1 MSNKTPLLDE
11 VLKYKK
17 EENLIFSMP
26 GNKCGKVFLK
36 DNIGKEF
43 VDTMG
48 YLDITEVDPLD
59 NLHAPEGI
67 ILEAQQLLAKTYGVK
82 KAYFMVNGST
92 GGNLCSIF
100 AAFNEG
106 DEVLVERNC
115 HKSIYNALIL
125 RKLKVK
131 YIEPLIDEKLGIF
144 LPPDKKNI
152 YDAIEQCENLKG
164 IILTYP
170 SYFCITYDIEEV
182 LLDLKK
188 RGLKIVVDSAH
199 GAHFIANNKLPKAIY
214 GIPDYVVLSA
224 HKTLPALTQGSYL
237 LSNTDDND
245 VEFYLNTFM
254 TTSPSYLIMSSLDY
268 ARYYLDEYGYDEYE
282 RLINKAEKYRSII
295 NSLNKVHII
304 SKEDLAEDYDI
315 DKSRYIV
322 TVSKEYSG
330 HKLLEYLREQGIQ
343 CEMSF
348 ASGVVL
354 LLSPI
359 NDDDDF
365 KKLLK
370 SFENLQLKD
379 IRQDNYSKY
388 YSFIPKKVLE
398 PYEVFKKECKYIKI
412 NEADKNIACEAIIP
426 YPPGIPLLCPGEV
439 ITKEAIDIIDDYIS
453 NNRSVIGI
461 KNKEYIKVVIE

>member
-115 HKSIYNALIL
+115 HKSIYNGLIL

-170 SYFCITYDIEEV
+170 SYFGITYDIEEV

>member
-115 HKSIYNALIL
+115 HKSIYNGLIL

-170 SYFCITYDIEEV
+170 SYFGITYDIEEV

-214 GIPDYVVLSA
+214 GIPDYVVLSS

-370 SFENLQLKD
+370 LFENLQLKD

-388 YSFIPKKVLE
+388 YCFIPKKVLE

>member
-115 HKSIYNALIL
+115 HKSIYNGLIL

-170 SYFCITYDIEEV
+170 SYFGITYDIEEV

-282 RLINKAEKYRSII
+282 RLINKAEKYISII

>member
-67 ILEAQQLLAKTYGVK
+67 ILKAQQLLAKTYGVK

-115 HKSIYNALIL
+115 HKSIYNGLIL

-170 SYFCITYDIEEV
+170 SYFGITYDIEEV

-268 ARYYLDEYGYDEYE
+268 ARYYLDEYGYNEYE

>member
-115 HKSIYNALIL
+115 HKSIYNGLIL

-131 YIEPLIDEKLGIF
+131 YIEPLINEKLGIF

-170 SYFCITYDIEEV
+170 SYFGITYDIEEV

-214 GIPDYVVLSA
+214 GIPDYVVLSS

>member
-115 HKSIYNALIL
+115 HKSIYNGLIL

-170 SYFCITYDIEEV
+170 SYFGITYDIEEV

-426 YPPGIPLLCPGEV
+426 YPPGIPLLCPVEV
-439 ITKEAIDIIDDYIS
+439 ITKEAIYIIDDYIS

-461 KNKEYIKVVIE
+461 KNKEYIIVVIE

>member
-115 HKSIYNALIL
+115 HKSIYNGLIL

-152 YDAIEQCENLKG
+152 YDAIEQYENLKG

-170 SYFCITYDIEEV
+170 SYFGITYDIEEV

-268 ARYYLDEYGYDEYE
+268 ARYYLDEYGYNEYE

>member
-115 HKSIYNALIL
+115 HKSIYNGLIL

-170 SYFCITYDIEEV
+170 SYFGITYDIEEV

-330 HKLLEYLREQGIQ
+330 HKLLEYLREQGMQ

>member
-100 AAFNEG
+100 ATFNEG

-115 HKSIYNALIL
+115 HKSIYNGLIL

-170 SYFCITYDIEEV
+170 SYFGITYDIEEV

>member
-115 HKSIYNALIL
+115 HKSIYNGLIL

-170 SYFCITYDIEEV
+170 SYFGITYDIEEV

-398 PYEVFKKECKYIKI
+398 PHEVFKKECKYIKI